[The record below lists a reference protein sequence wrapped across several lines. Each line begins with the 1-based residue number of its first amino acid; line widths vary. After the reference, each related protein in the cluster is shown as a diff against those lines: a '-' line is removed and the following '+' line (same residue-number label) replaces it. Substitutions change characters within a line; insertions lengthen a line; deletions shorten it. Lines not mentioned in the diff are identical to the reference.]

1 MYATHTYLQYISIS
15 VVLVYIHI
23 YIYIILYIYYI
34 IYICII
40 LYIYY
45 IIYILYYIYIFRSK
59 HEHLNKNMGAAGK
72 LCMTHGAKEKRYRR
86 LKPQKRIKRAIVE
99 VGSPSTV
106 RLKS

>member
-15 VVLVYIHI
+15 VILVYT
-23 YIYIILYIYYI
+23 
-34 IYICII
+34 
-40 LYIYY
+40 YIYY
-45 IIYILYYIYIFRSK
+45 IIYILLLLYIYIILYIYIFRSK

-86 LKPQKRIKRAIVE
+86 LKPQKKIKRAIVE

>member
-23 YIYIILYIYYI
+23 YIIL
-34 IYICII
+34 YICII
-40 LYIYY
+40 LYIYIVLY
-45 IIYILYYIYIFRSK
+45 IYYIIYIFRSK

>member
-15 VVLVYIHI
+15 VILVYT
-23 YIYIILYIYYI
+23 YIYYI
-34 IYICII
+34 IYI
-40 LYIYY
+40 YY
-45 IIYILYYIYIFRSK
+45 YYIYILYIYIFRSK

>member
-15 VVLVYIHI
+15 VILVYT
-23 YIYIILYIYYI
+23 YI
-34 IYICII
+34 
-40 LYIYY
+40 YIYY
-45 IIYILYYIYIFRSK
+45 IIYILLLYIYYIYIFRSK

-72 LCMTHGAKEKRYRR
+72 LCMTHGAKEKRYRK